1 MRRSRI
7 RPLSMLLAFALVVA
21 ACSGDDSSDSA
32 GDASAQA
39 STADGS
45 TGDATAG
52 DDTAGGNAAADDAV
66 LGDPEPAS
74 GEPIVIGWPT
84 SSDEGQ
90 RAGATEMLAGAE
102 VAVAYQNEYGG
113 GLAGRPIELFTCD
126 LGALPETAV
135 DCANQYVEEGVT
147 AVLVPVA
154 SNGASVVPIVTD
166 SGIPYVSF
174 AAVSL
179 EELASPGAFSIAGGG
194 AAGLG
199 VVALD
204 AAERGYETVS
214 HVVIDV
220 PQVTLVATAVGNPL
234 FEAAGIT
241 QEVIL
246 APLGVPDL
254 TSQLSTATGD
264 AILVSGDESTCASAL
279 RAYQTLALE
288 TPLYI
293 QTTCVSEG
301 IARSLPG
308 IYDGTSLA
316 SSLANAE
323 EDTEL
328 FGAMIDRYDP
338 DNPVPRRPVEAGL
351 FAVGVSTVV
360 SFARALG
367 GLTDPTGP
375 AIMEQMETT
384 GVQSLFL
391 GTPVSFDCGEPIL
404 ELASSLCSVQGH
416 LVELDADG
424 AAVDSRFFDPT
435 DLFDTALSG

>member
-1 MRRSRI
+1 M
-7 RPLSMLLAFALVVA
+7 
-21 ACSGDDSSDSA
+21 D
-32 GDASAQA
+32 
-39 STADGS
+39 
-45 TGDATAG
+45 
-52 DDTAGGNAAADDAV
+52 
-66 LGDPEPAS
+66 
-74 GEPIVIGWPT
+74 
-84 SSDEGQ
+84 
-90 RAGATEMLAGAE
+90 
-102 VAVAYQNEYGG
+102 
-113 GLAGRPIELFTCD
+113 GRPIH
-126 LGALPETAV
+126 AV
-135 DCANQYVEEGVT
+135 EPGIVE
-147 AVLVPVA
+147 VLVEGSHA
-154 SNGASVVPIVTD
+154 SSKITPRSTRRSTSYRALNGT
-166 SGIPYVSF
+166 
-174 AAVSL
+174 
-179 EELASPGAFSIAGGG
+179 
-194 AAGLG
+194 
-199 VVALD
+199 
-204 AAERGYETVS
+204 R
-214 HVVIDV
+214 
-220 PQVTLVATAVGNPL
+220 
-234 FEAAGIT
+234 
-241 QEVIL
+241 
-246 APLGVPDL
+246 
-254 TSQLSTATGD
+254 LSTNPRARPRF
-264 AILVSGDESTCASAL
+264 

-301 IARSLPG
+301 IAGSLPG